1 MKMIIVHLPSGDLE
15 NVQEPQTE
23 ISGNEGVDLY
33 NELRDICEEDSEDRR
48 ASDPFLANQSQYSKQ
63 TQDIPSTQR
72 PFEDRRHLM
81 SLYQQAHYFEP
92 EK

>member
-1 MKMIIVHLPSGDLE
+1 LPSGDLE
-15 NVQEPQTE
+15 NVQEPQAE
-23 ISGNEGVDLY
+23 VSGNEGVDLY